1 VTMEWLALPVGI
13 VIATLATMVGLGGG
27 VLWVPYLVFVARLEP
42 QVAVVTSLLIQAGGM
57 ASGGAAIVMQ
67 KKTDPRLALMIAAA
81 AFPGVAFGVWLQR
94 VIDPHSLVFMVGL
107 ACMACGLVFVVARED
122 HHFSATNGVPLRSVV
137 PYLGWAT
144 GLSVITG
151 VLSVGVGDFLVPI
164 LRNRLKMTMG
174 AAIGACLVVMAINAT
189 AAFTLYWAWGG
200 SFSAPTAMWGMMGAL
215 VGGQIGPRIADRVP
229 DQTLKE
235 VFIYGLS
242 LIGIHALFNAW

>member
-1 VTMEWLALPVGI
+1 MTMEWLALPVGI
-13 VIATLATMVGLGGG
+13 VIASLATMVGLGGG

-42 QVAVVTSLLIQAGGM
+42 QVAVMTSLLIQSGGM
-57 ASGGAAIVMQ
+57 ASGGVATIAR
-67 KKTDPRLALMIAAA
+67 KKTDPKVAVLIAAA
-81 AFPGVAFGVWLQR
+81 AFPGIAFGVWLQR
-94 VIDPHSLVFMVGL
+94 VINPQSLVFLLGL

-122 HHFSATNGVPLRSVV
+122 HHFLPTTDVSLRSVV
-137 PYLGWAT
+137 PFLPFAT

-151 VLSVGVGDFLVPI
+151 VLSVGVGDFLVPL
-164 LRNRLKMTMG
+164 LRNRLRMKMG
-174 AAIGACLVVMAINAT
+174 AAIGACLVVMAINAG

-200 SFSAPTAMWGMMGAL
+200 SFAGRTAIWGMMGAL

-235 VFIYGLS
+235 IFIYGLS